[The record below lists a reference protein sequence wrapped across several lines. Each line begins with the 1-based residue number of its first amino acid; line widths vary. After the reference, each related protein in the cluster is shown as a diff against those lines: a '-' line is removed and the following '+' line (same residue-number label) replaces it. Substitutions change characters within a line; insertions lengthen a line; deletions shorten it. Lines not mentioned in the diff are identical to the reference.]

1 MARRSYGIIGLG
13 RFGSTLAQTLHS
25 LGAEVIALDNDE
37 QKLKEIMDDVSSV
50 FTVSNQIT
58 VDTLK
63 SAGLDNCD
71 VIVVCIG
78 SNVESSILITL
89 SALELNGPVVHAKA
103 NTKGHGKVLEKIG
116 AKTIYPESEMAVR
129 KANLLESNNLLD
141 VVFGNQDFT
150 VAEFVMT
157 EKYANQSIQSLNFRK
172 IYDLNIIAIK
182 HEDKFTHHIEP
193 DTIIY
198 EGDKI
203 IACSDKEGISKF
215 REALQES

>member
-13 RFGSTLAQTLHS
+13 RFGSTLAQTLHE

-37 QKLKEIMDDVSSV
+37 QKLKEIMGNVSSV
-50 FTVSNQIT
+50 FTVSNPIT
-58 VDTLK
+58 VETLK

-78 SNVESSILITL
+78 SNIESSILITL

-116 AKTIYPESEMAVR
+116 AKTIYPESEMAIR
-129 KANLLESNNLLD
+129 KANLLESNDLLD
-141 VVFGNQDFT
+141 VVLDNEDFT
-150 VAEFVMT
+150 IAEFTMT
-157 EKYANQSIQSLNFRK
+157 SKYSDRSILELNFRK
-172 IYDLNIIAIK
+172 IYDLNIIAIS
-182 HEDKFTHHIEP
+182 HNGEFNSHILP
-193 DTIIY
+193 DTILH

-203 IACSDKEGISKF
+203 IACSTKDGISRF
-215 REALQES
+215 REALQE